1 MTRGTIPFAE
11 EECGAGGYIARRR
24 ALDGGSRQ
32 GTNKSYQ
39 LLQLPFRKLK
49 SGHASSRD
57 TLADQFAQVIGRA
70 SAGAFR
76 RDDVRSSLSALAI
89 GAVTG
94 GAARLEVTLTRL
106 KRLWIADL
114 SALCRRFIRGPFK
127 PDQISG
133 GATPQWSPRAMM
145 IKSVEK
151 LNIGLECIFQ
161 K

>member
-106 KRLWIADL
+106 RRLWIADL
-114 SALCRRFIRGPFK
+114 SALCRRSNSAVVSSSDDDKERREVEHRIGMY
-127 PDQISG
+127 ISE
-133 GATPQWSPRAMM
+133 
-145 IKSVEK
+145 IESVR
-151 LNIGLECIFQ
+151 
-161 K
+161 